1 MKVLTFLKDKL
12 YFKIPCSCVFMG
24 NNLGFLVNFS
34 IYIYGCFYYFYYC
47 KWKKNC
53 FALRN
58 VSYFVYWLQ
67 KHMLSILKWVTE
79 RADGEWHDLF
89 FITFNDIS
97 NFFFREVMYISYA
110 GELFLRMLKANFRK
124 QMTLQK
130 SQYAKKFAQ

>member
-1 MKVLTFLKDKL
+1 MFRT
-12 YFKIPCSCVFMG
+12 
-24 NNLGFLVNFS
+24 
-34 IYIYGCFYYFYYC
+34 
-47 KWKKNC
+47 
-53 FALRN
+53 
-58 VSYFVYWLQ
+58 YFVYWLQ